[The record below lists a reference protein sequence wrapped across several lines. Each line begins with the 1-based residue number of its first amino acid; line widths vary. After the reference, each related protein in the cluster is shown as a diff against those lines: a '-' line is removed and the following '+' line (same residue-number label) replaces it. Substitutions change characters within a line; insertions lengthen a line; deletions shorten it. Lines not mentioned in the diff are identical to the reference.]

1 MSKSKDIF
9 KKIKKIVTANT
20 YRNSNDVYKNEGI
33 GLNILLLNN
42 SVKFSI
48 NTDSRKI
55 SVDDIIDEN
64 LYFSVRH
71 FRVFLKE
78 NYNIDYDNLDEDS
91 KKMFTQMNEE
101 LHTIFSKNFYDTQD
115 TPESKMNKKS
125 IEYSKIL
132 STIVKSFLIE
142 EVENYK
148 KSFNDY
154 AKLVDEKAKQ
164 LVEFISNNTKE

>member
-9 KKIKKIVTANT
+9 KKVKKIITANT
-20 YRNSNDVYKNEGI
+20 YRNSNDVYNNEGI

-42 SVKFSI
+42 SIKFSI

-64 LYFSVRH
+64 LYFSVCH
-71 FRVFLKE
+71 FSVFLKE
-78 NYNIDYDNLDEDS
+78 NYNIDYYNLDEDS
-91 KKMFTQMNEE
+91 KKIFDQINEE
-101 LHTIFSKNFYDTQD
+101 LHTVFNELFYDTRE

-125 IEYSKIL
+125 VEYSKIL
-132 STIVKSFLIE
+132 ATVIKAFLVE

-148 KSFNDY
+148 KTFNDY
-154 AKLVDEKAKQ
+154 YNLVDEKARQ
-164 LVEFISNNTKE
+164 FVESVSKNIEE